1 MVRRCGTCYLEIQS
15 GDKACRR
22 CGSPVEREGISWPMA
37 FVALVSMAAL
47 AYLGLHF
54 LRR

>member
-22 CGSPVEREGISWPMA
+22 CGAPVEPEGISWQMGLI
-37 FVALVSMAAL
+37 ALVCL
-47 AYLGLHF
+47 AGLVFAGLHF